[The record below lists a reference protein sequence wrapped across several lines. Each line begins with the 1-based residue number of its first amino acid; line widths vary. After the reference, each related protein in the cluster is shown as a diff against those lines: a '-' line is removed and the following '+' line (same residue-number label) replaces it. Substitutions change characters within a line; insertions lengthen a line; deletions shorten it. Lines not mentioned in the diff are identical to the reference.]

1 MDERGV
7 VVPLVGVLEL
17 LLLASLSA
25 VAFRRIRFPYT
36 IGLVIVGAVLA
47 VAENHLDLH
56 FLEPMRHIRL
66 TPEVV
71 LYLFIPTLVFPAAVR
86 LDLSIAQTEVSDPPA
101 GTSRSGRVDPHRG
114 RHRGSDDAACL
125 EHGHA
130 VRR

>member
-1 MDERGV
+1 MDERSV

-36 IGLVIVGAVLA
+36 IGLVIVGAILA
-47 VAENHLDLH
+47 VAEHHLD

-71 LYLFIPTLVFPAAVR
+71 CP
-86 LDLSIAQTEVSDPPA
+86 S
-101 GTSRSGRVDPHRG
+101 SR
-114 RHRGSDDAACL
+114 
-125 EHGHA
+125 
-130 VRR
+130 